1 MALTATSR
9 LSPGLLRYCGRRLLA
24 AAGTVVFVVV
34 VNFFLFRMLPGDP
47 IGLYNRGRNVPAAQL
62 IKLRAELNQP
72 VWEQF
77 VGYIR
82 NPFSSAIDS
91 AQFSRPVW
99 EVIGDRVG
107 PTVLLLGVSTLLATV
122 IGIRIGIRA
131 GWSRGGRFDRA
142 ATSTTLIFYAMPEF
156 WLGMLLLI
164 TLGVG
169 VGPLPG
175 IFPVGG
181 MSSPGVDISSPAGW
195 LDVARH
201 LFLPALTLTLAYL
214 AEYALVMRATLL
226 DEIGEDYLNTA
237 RAKGLRDRLVR
248 RRHAVP
254 NALLPTTTLVLMNLG
269 FVVGGAITVET
280 VFSWP
285 GLGLLSYQAL
295 RGPDVALLQAIF
307 LLFSLSVVIFN
318 LIADLTIAVLDPR
331 VQA

>member
-1 MALTATSR
+1 VLLTAR
-9 LSPGLLRYCGRRLLA
+9 RPRAGLMPYLRRRLLA
-24 AAGTVVFVVV
+24 AVGTVAFVVV
-34 VNFFLFRMLPGDP
+34 ANFFLFRLLPGDP
-47 IGLYNRGRNVPAAQL
+47 IGLYSRGRNVPAEQL
-62 IKLRAELNQP
+62 VKLRAELNQP

-77 VGYIR
+77 FQYVR
-82 NPFSSAIDS
+82 NPFSSTIDS

-99 EVIGDRVG
+99 EVIGERVW
-107 PTVLLLGVSTLLATV
+107 PTLLLVGISTLLATT

-131 GWSRGGRFDRA
+131 GWSRGSRFDRV
-142 ATSTTLIFYAMPEF
+142 ATTSTLIFYAMPEF

-164 TLGVG
+164 AFGVG

-175 IFPVGG
+175 IFPIGG
-181 MSSPGVDISSPAGW
+181 ISSPGVDTSSPAGRW
-195 LDVARH
+195 DVAQH

-226 DEIGEDYLNTA
+226 DEVGEDYLVTA
-237 RAKGLRDRLVR
+237 RAKGLMDRLVR

-269 FVVGGAITVET
+269 FVISGAITVET

-285 GLGLLSYQAL
+285 GLGQLSYQAL

-307 LLFSLSVVIFN
+307 LLFSLSVVALN
-318 LIADLTIAVLDPR
+318 LIADLVIAVLDPR
-331 VQA
+331 VQS